1 MWLVLGT
8 IVLIATIVGAEL
20 IFLSKLRES
29 ALQTAESTLARYSL
43 MLSEQTDRS
52 LKSLDLVLS
61 SVGDYVGRKGVTDS
75 ASYNKAMADYDT
87 FLFLKEK
94 ITGLPQLDAV
104 TVINSN
110 GKLLNFS
117 RYWPIPEVNVAD
129 RDYFQALK
137 ADPGL
142 ESFTSKPVR
151 NRGTGTW
158 NIYIAR
164 RLNDPNGD
172 FLGLLL
178 GAVSLQNL
186 ENTFGS
192 LGLDAGGAIAVRD
205 DGICSRLPHTD
216 AIGSIATR
224 AAEHAL
230 AAGGS
235 IRELNAADQKMWL
248 MSARTLATFRWRS
261 WSSRAKKAPCCNGG
275 AWRAASS

>member
-1 MWLVLGT
+1 MWLALGI
-8 IVLIATIVGAEL
+8 IVLITTIAGAEL

-75 ASYNKAMADYDT
+75 ASYNNSMVDYDT

-142 ESFTSKPVR
+142 ESFTSK
-151 NRGTGTW
+151 
-158 NIYIAR
+158 
-164 RLNDPNGD
+164 L
-172 FLGLLL
+172 
-178 GAVSLQNL
+178 S
-186 ENTFGS
+186 
-192 LGLDAGGAIAVRD
+192 
-205 DGICSRLPHTD
+205 
-216 AIGSIATR
+216 
-224 AAEHAL
+224 
-230 AAGGS
+230 
-235 IRELNAADQKMWL
+235 
-248 MSARTLATFRWRS
+248 
-261 WSSRAKKAPCCNGG
+261 
-275 AWRAASS
+275 